1 MENMELLYYKEKMK
15 YFKSK
20 IIDNS
25 NEEEVCPLCGSLKDL
40 VEDDHNEGVFYCME
54 CLERSLK
61 HDEMIYEGYEESPD
75 VGD

>member
-1 MENMELLYYKEKMK
+1 MSDMELKFYKEKMK

-25 NEEEVCPLCGSLKDL
+25 DGEEFCPICGSEKDL
-40 VEDDHNEGVFYCME
+40 VEDDYNEGVFYCMI
-54 CLERSLK
+54 CLERSLR
-61 HDEMIYEGYEESPD
+61 HDEMIMEGYEDSPD